1 MDKIEQKILNTI
13 DAHREEIIKIGRDIW
28 EHAEC
33 GYKEVRTSRLFQDHM
48 KKLGLSVEN
57 GLAIPGAKAY
67 LKGSKKEPVTVALVG
82 ELDALPIPDSPS
94 ANPETGAAH
103 CCGHNA
109 QMAALMGSAFA
120 LCDPEIKEALDG
132 EVVFFAVPAEEFVEV
147 EFKNQLMK
155 DGKIRYGGGKSELIR
170 IGAFDDIDVAV
181 GHHATMDADIQVIN
195 NTNNGFLNK
204 IVHFYGVSSHAADA
218 PYKGVDALNA
228 ATLATRLLICS
239 RKATE
244 TRIPS
249 VFTALFQEAV
259 LP

>member
-1 MDKIEQKILNTI
+1 
-13 DAHREEIIKIGRDIW
+13 
-28 EHAEC
+28 
-33 GYKEVRTSRLFQDHM
+33 
-48 KKLGLSVEN
+48 
-57 GLAIPGAKAY
+57 
-67 LKGSKKEPVTVALVG
+67 
-82 ELDALPIPDSPS
+82 
-94 ANPETGAAH
+94 
-103 CCGHNA
+103 
-109 QMAALMGSAFA
+109 MAALMGSAFA

-132 EVVFFAVPAEEFVEV
+132 EVVFFAVPAEEFVEI

-228 ATLATRLLICS
+228 ATLAIQAINMQQESYRDQDSVCVHGFIS
-239 RKATE
+239 RGG
-244 TRIPS
+244 
-249 VFTALFQEAV
+249 TA
-259 LP
+259 

>member
-57 GLAIPGAKAY
+57 GLAITGAKAY

-82 ELDALPIPDSPS
+82 ELDALPIPDSPF

-155 DGKIRYGGGKSELIR
+155 D
-170 IGAFDDIDVAV
+170 
-181 GHHATMDADIQVIN
+181 
-195 NTNNGFLNK
+195 
-204 IVHFYGVSSHAADA
+204 
-218 PYKGVDALNA
+218 
-228 ATLATRLLICS
+228 
-239 RKATE
+239 
-244 TRIPS
+244 
-249 VFTALFQEAV
+249 
-259 LP
+259 